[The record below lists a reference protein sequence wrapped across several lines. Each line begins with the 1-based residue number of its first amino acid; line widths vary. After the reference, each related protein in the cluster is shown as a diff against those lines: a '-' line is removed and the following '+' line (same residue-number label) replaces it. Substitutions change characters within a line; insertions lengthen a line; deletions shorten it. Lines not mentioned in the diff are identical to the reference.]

1 MRTRSLLAILGS
13 VAVGSLLSFP
23 LRADDVYLTNG
34 RSFKGVIAE
43 VGETQVTIRMPV
55 GEIGIPRSQVA
66 RVETSES
73 AYAEYLRRKG
83 EIRRAEDKAGA
94 WLELAKW
101 AKANGLAQSAREAAL
116 AAAEL
121 DPKREGLAPLLRSS
135 GYTLDTQL
143 DRWIPYAEAMRRKG
157 LVHAQ
162 GEWITREE
170 YAARERERREA
181 GERRAAAEAER
192 RAKARSEAVLR
203 LAEIQLYKETIRDAR
218 PQPQVPAYGLPI
230 TWWPGY
236 VYIPPVFPVPP
247 TGPGEPPPPGS
258 GHPGHPGHHDQ
269 ERTGYGGFEGRQPG
283 SLFPVNAPRSSS
295 SSRH

>member
-121 DPKREGLAPLLRSS
+121 DPKREGLAPLLRSA

-170 YAARERERREA
+170 YAVRERERREA
-181 GERRAAAEAER
+181 GERRAAMEAER

-218 PQPQVPAYGLPI
+218 PQVPSYGLPI

-236 VYIPPVFPVPP
+236 IYIPPVLPPVPP
-247 TGPGEPPPPGS
+247 HGPGEPPPHG
-258 GHPGHPGHHDQ
+258 PGHHDHG
-269 ERTGYGGFEGRQPG
+269 RKGYGGFEGRQPG

-295 SSRH
+295 PSRH